1 MTMTLFDFAL
11 NNIKRDFKTY
21 LYHFLS
27 CVLSVLIFFLF
38 TTLAQ
43 HPALSIVDSS
53 GTIGLVLFLAR
64 IVSVA
69 FSFVLIVYSVGNFLK
84 NRSKQFAILNIIG
97 TSKKQFNKLIF
108 LENMILST
116 LALFLGIIM
125 GIIFSKLF
133 LMIAQRTIGNL
144 NLRFYF
150 PLVAIFLTIV
160 LMGALFLVI
169 ALFAP
174 VILRKHKIIDLLKKE
189 EVAEKNHFFLTLL
202 VILVIVPITVYLFLT
217 AGEKPSILVYIFG
230 LLSYTGGAYFIGYF
244 VFTLYAFI
252 MKKSGRLYRKQNMIA
267 VSDFKYKI
275 NTNIKTMT
283 SVLIL
288 SSIVLT
294 SLVYIVGAPQN
305 IAQDTKKVVPYTHMY
320 ANWENQTDG
329 AQKADTLSKKLAET
343 DDFKQ
348 LAINYLQLKSD
359 IRTTRH
365 IILSNTM
372 YNEIANFL
380 HRKKI
385 NLADDSYFL
394 IGVDGKADPVLPNN
408 VRNTLADV
416 QIKKESGF
424 DKRVIAISGY
434 FTSVT
439 VIADNKYEELSQNLS
454 KDTIY
459 AFDQVR
465 YQEKKAGKMEELE
478 KAIGFKKGK
487 ETLISYYMYY
497 DNESLTR
504 KLVSYVGSILCI
516 SFLIGMASII
526 YSRLYSVMEEESK
539 KYSIMM
545 KVGLSQS
552 SLKAATA
559 STLRWIFLAPFTIAL
574 GLSGLFV
581 TIINRTTLASY
592 TSTALICYGFCIVI
606 EIILYL
612 IVKDKYQKQLFNRIY
627 EK

>member
-1 MTMTLFDFAL
+1 MTLFDFAL

-144 NLRFYF
+144 DLRFYF

-202 VILVIVPITVYLFLT
+202 AILVIVPITVYLFLT

-305 IAQDTKKVVPYTHMY
+305 IAQDTKKVAPYTYMY

-478 KAIGFKKGK
+478 KAIGFK
-487 ETLISYYMYY
+487 
-497 DNESLTR
+497 R
-504 KLVSYVGSILCI
+504 
-516 SFLIGMASII
+516 
-526 YSRLYSVMEEESK
+526 
-539 KYSIMM
+539 
-545 KVGLSQS
+545 
-552 SLKAATA
+552 
-559 STLRWIFLAPFTIAL
+559 
-574 GLSGLFV
+574 
-581 TIINRTTLASY
+581 
-592 TSTALICYGFCIVI
+592 
-606 EIILYL
+606 
-612 IVKDKYQKQLFNRIY
+612 
-627 EK
+627 EKRP

>member
-1 MTMTLFDFAL
+1 MTLFDFAL

-305 IAQDTKKVVPYTHMY
+305 IAQDTKKVVPYTYMY

-539 KYSIMM
+539 KYSIMI
-545 KVGLSQS
+545 KIGLGKAE
-552 SLKAATA
+552 LKDILA
-559 STLRWIFLAPFTIAL
+559 STLRWLFILPFT
-574 GLSGLFV
+574 
-581 TIINRTTLASY
+581 
-592 TSTALICYGFCIVI
+592 TALIISWIIISIVNQMI
-606 EIILYL
+606 VTSYTNLTIICSFIYLLTEFILYMT
-612 IVKDKYQKQLFNRIY
+612 IKRKYQ
-627 EK
+627 EKILNNI